1 MANPLIRNLEQF
13 GALSHAEK
21 AALQAATGMV
31 RDFAPD
37 QDLVRDG
44 DRPRDCKLILEG
56 VACGY
61 KLLGDGRR
69 QIISFHIAGDF
80 IDLQGLLMGAMDH
93 SIGSLTPGRMAV
105 VSHATMLDLTETSPR
120 IARALWRT
128 TLLDAAVFRQWIV
141 GLGRRSAYARIAH
154 LLCELCVRLK
164 AVGLSQDG
172 SYDLPVT
179 QAELADALGL
189 STVHVNRTLQA
200 LRRHSLIMLRGG
212 KLTIADWEGLKA
224 AGEFDPHYLV
234 AGRKND
240 ANGRSGW
247 LPSGPEPSGVSPEL

>member
-21 AALQAATGMV
+21 AALQAATGTV

-56 VACGY
+56 LACGY

-69 QIISFHIAGDF
+69 QIMSFHIAGDF
-80 IDLQGLLMGAMDH
+80 IDLQGLLIGAMDH
-93 SIGSLTPGRMAV
+93 SIGTLTSGRMAV
-105 VSHATMLDLTETSPR
+105 VPHATMLDLTETSPR

-128 TLLDAAVFRQWIV
+128 TLLDTAMFRQRIV

-154 LLCELCVRLK
+154 LLCELSVRLR
-164 AVGLSQDG
+164 AVGLSQNG

-200 LRRHSLIMLRGG
+200 LRRHGLIMLRGG
-212 KLTIADWEGLKA
+212 KLMIEDWDGLTT
-224 AGEFDPHYLV
+224 AGEFDPDYLG
-234 AGRKND
+234 AGRKSAD
-240 ANGRSGW
+240 RRSGS
-247 LPSGPEPSGVSPEL
+247 PRPGPEPSGTGPEL